1 MEDKATLR
9 KRILKIRDLQ
19 DPEEKKNKDRC
30 IRKNLLSLIKERDVK
45 CVLLFVSFRSEPDT
59 YAIIEECLAD
69 NINVVVPKVE
79 GNDMRFYYISGSD
92 DLEAGY
98 KGIMEPADGCIPWE
112 VDPETDLTGTGDRSN
127 DTKERSNSIAD
138 PLHTMI
144 VVPGA
149 VFDKEGYRIGYGGGY
164 YDRFLKVHP
173 GLFKAGICYDFQVT
187 DRIPGDTW
195 DEMIDCIVYDEGII
209 YIADNQPVYFR

>member
-19 DPEEKKNKDRC
+19 DPEEKKNKDDS
-30 IRKNLLSLIKERDVK
+30 IRRNLLSLIKERDIK
-45 CVLLFVSFRSEPDT
+45 CVLIFVSFRSEPDT
-59 YAIIEECLAD
+59 YAIIEECLAN
-69 NINVVVPKVE
+69 NINVTVPKVE
-79 GNDMRFYYISGSD
+79 GNDIRFYYISGSD
-92 DLEAGY
+92 DLETGY
-98 KGIMEPADGCIPWE
+98 MGIMEPEVGCIPWE
-112 VDPETDLTGTGDRSN
+112 GDQEIDPTGTGDLSN
-127 DTKERSNSIAD
+127 DKKERSNSIAD

-173 GLFKAGICYDFQVT
+173 GLLKAGICYDFQVT
-187 DRIPGDTW
+187 DHIPCDTW
-195 DEMIDCIVYDEGII
+195 DELIDCIVYDEGII
-209 YIADNQPVYFR
+209 YRADN